1 MTMLSPVAML
11 AWTGA
16 VLLFLLALRTWSDG
30 RAARRRA
37 RMGLAGMML
46 AMGAALYT
54 HDVVS
59 LPEMLSMAAL
69 GSGIG
74 YLIAR
79 RASMRSAW
87 PILALLQA
95 MIGAALLLTAFAIDG
110 NAIAFAILTPD
121 DARLTGTSMVLLGLA
136 KASGAIVLLGSLLLY
151 RATVGARA
159 GAERWLA
166 LLASLSG
173 LGGVAIALLLLGEAG
188 LAGMSG
194 IVGAAGLALGLLLRP
209 AKAD

>member
-11 AWTGA
+11 GWIGA
-16 VLLFLLALRTWSDG
+16 VLLFLLALRTWPEG
-30 RAARRRA
+30 RTARRCA

-59 LPEMLSMAAL
+59 LPEILSMAAL

-79 RASMRSAW
+79 RAPMRSAW
-87 PILALLQA
+87 TILALLQG
-95 MIGAALLLTAFAIDG
+95 MIGAALLLTAFAIDR
-110 NAIAFAILTPD
+110 NAIAFAILPPD
-121 DARLTGTSMVLLGLA
+121 DVRLTGAGMVLLGLA
-136 KASGAIVLLGSLLLY
+136 KACGAIVLLGSLLLC
-151 RATVGARA
+151 RATVRARA

-173 LGGVAIALLLLGEAG
+173 LGGVAIALLLGEAG

-194 IVGAAGLALGLLLRP
+194 VVGAAGLALGLLLRP

>member
-1 MTMLSPVAML
+1 MLSPVAML

-16 VLLFLLALRTWSDG
+16 VSLFLLALRTWSDE
-30 RAARRRA
+30 RAARRCA

-79 RASMRSAW
+79 RAPMWSAW
-87 PILALLQA
+87 PIITLLQA

-110 NAIAFAILTPD
+110 NAIAFAMLTPD
-121 DARLTGTSMVLLGLA
+121 DARLTGTSMALLGLS
-136 KASGAIVLLGSLLLY
+136 KACGAIVLLGSLLLC
-151 RATVGARA
+151 RAMVGARA
-159 GAERWLA
+159 GVERWLA

-173 LGGVAIALLLLGEAG
+173 WGGVAIALLLGEAG

-194 IVGAAGLALGLLLRP
+194 IVGAGGLVLGLLLRP
-209 AKAD
+209 AKTD

>member
-11 AWTGA
+11 GWIGA
-16 VLLFLLALRTWSDG
+16 VLLFLLALRAWSDG

-79 RASMRSAW
+79 RAPMRSAW
-87 PILALLQA
+87 AILALLQG
-95 MIGAALLLTAFAIDG
+95 MIGAALLLTAFAIDR

-121 DARLTGTSMVLLGLA
+121 DARLTGTSMVLLGRP
-136 KASGAIVLLGSLLLY
+136 KACGAIVLLGSLLLC
-151 RATVGARA
+151 RAMVGAGA

-173 LGGVAIALLLLGEAG
+173 WGGGAIVLLLGEAG

-194 IVGAAGLALGLLLRP
+194 IVGAAGLARGLLLRP

>member
-11 AWTGA
+11 GWIGA
-16 VLLFLLALRTWSDG
+16 VLLFLLALRAWSDG
-30 RAARRRA
+30 RTARRRA

-59 LPEMLSMAAL
+59 LPEMLSMASL

>member
-11 AWTGA
+11 GWIGA
-16 VLLFLLALRTWSDG
+16 VLLFLLALRAWSDG
-30 RAARRRA
+30 RTARRRA

-59 LPEMLSMAAL
+59 LPEMLSMASL

-173 LGGVAIALLLLGEAG
+173 LGGVAIALLLGEAG

-194 IVGAAGLALGLLLRP
+194 VVGAAGLALGLLLRP